1 MTNEERYIR
10 PDSKILVALED
21 MLPWDGRLLIPFTC
35 KDKIGLL
42 NDDMKVV
49 VPPKYSA
56 VYGDCYTTDD
66 YLIVSKHH
74 YVLQYDAIYGETLE
88 ADEAPLFGVINWK
101 GEELIPLCY
110 YEITLI
116 HDGENKIY
124 RVKGEDGRYNAISIY
139 HKKRRTWDRY
149 CVNEFFA
156 GEKMTVIDPFR
167 EGLSRVC
174 EEHHIGKQTIKL
186 WGIIDEYGKW
196 LRSSIRGFITPFY
209 DPKQSLVTIT
219 NGKYQRQ
226 LSFEELK
233 EEWEEKK
240 KRKSRFWEYAE
251 DDYSLLEDGLDGMAD
266 AYWNID

>member
-66 YLIVSKHH
+66 YLIVSKPN
-74 YVLQYDAIYGETLE
+74 YVLEYDAIYGETLE
-88 ADEAPLFGVINWK
+88 ANEAPLYGVVNWK
-101 GEELIPLCY
+101 GEELIHSCY

-124 RVKGEDGRYNAISIY
+124 RVKDENGEYNAISIY
-139 HKKRRTWDRY
+139 HMKRRRWDRY
-149 CVNEFFA
+149 CVEEYFPWPKA
-156 GEKMTVIDPFR
+156 AVIDPFR
-167 EGLSRVC
+167 EGLSRFC
-174 EEHHIGKQTIKL
+174 FRHSNKKETTES
-186 WGIIDEYGKW
+186 WGIMDDYGKW
-196 LRSSIRGFITPFY
+196 VKGPARGFITPFY
-209 DPKQSLVTIT
+209 DPQQSLITIT
-219 NGKYQRQ
+219 TEKGMQQ
-226 LSFEELK
+226 ISFEELK
-233 EEWEEKK
+233 EEWEEEKNRRMK
-240 KRKSRFWEYAE
+240 FRSHIEE
-251 DDYSLLEDGLDGMAD
+251 HYSLLEDGLDGMAD